1 MRRRCSHVQPD
12 LFHLSPPE
20 PQLRPEESREV
31 LPLVQDLLREILS
44 GLTAD
49 AADMEGGD
57 E

>member
-20 PQLRPEESREV
+20 PRLRPEKSIEV